1 VHVELYVRDLA
12 ERIGL
17 PNDIVEALAAAGFW
31 HDKGKAR
38 EWWQKAVGNFDEFD
52 TKPIAK
58 SDKNSFDH
66 SFNQG
71 YRHEFGSLVEAL
83 EDEEIKA
90 HTHRDLIL
98 HLIAS
103 HHGYARPHFP
113 ERAFDR
119 NQPNPLNRRIAH
131 ETMLRFNRLQRRY
144 GWWQL
149 AYLEAVL
156 KAADAMASRDFSRGE
171 L

>member
-1 VHVELYVRDLA
+1 ML
-12 ERIGL
+12 
-17 PNDIVEALAAAGFW
+17 EA
-31 HDKGKAR
+31 H
-38 EWWQKAVGNFDEFD
+38 
-52 TKPIAK
+52 P
-58 SDKNSFDH
+58 
-66 SFNQG
+66 
-71 YRHEFGSLVEAL
+71 
-83 EDEEIKA
+83 
-90 HTHRDLIL
+90 HRDLIL
-98 HLIAS
+98 HLIAA

-119 NQPNPLNRRIAH
+119 NQPKPVNQRIAH
-131 ETMLRFNRLQRRY
+131 DVMLRFNRLQRQY